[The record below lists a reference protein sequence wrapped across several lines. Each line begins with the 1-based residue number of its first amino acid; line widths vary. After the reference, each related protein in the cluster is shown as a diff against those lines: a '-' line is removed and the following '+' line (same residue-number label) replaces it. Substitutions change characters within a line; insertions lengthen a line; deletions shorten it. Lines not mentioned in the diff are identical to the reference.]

1 MKSDFNITGMTC
13 SACSSRVQKSV
24 EKLEG
29 INSCSVNLLKN
40 SMTVDADEAVVSEE
54 DIIKAVVSA
63 GYGAEKKGK
72 EAKVSPSVPDGKP
85 SEEYRQMKLRLITSV
100 VFALPLFYLSMGHM
114 MNWPLPEIFL
124 GQQNVL
130 IWVFT
135 QLLLVLPIVFI
146 NFRYFTVGF
155 RSLIKRS
162 PNMDTLIA
170 MGSGAALVYGIY
182 AVYKIAFALGHG
194 DMATVQ
200 AFSHDVYFESAGM
213 ILTLITSGK
222 FLEARAK
229 GKTSDAINKLM
240 NLAPMTAT
248 LLVNGEEKEVPASQ
262 VKAGDI
268 LVVKG
273 GDKIPV
279 DGVIVHGSGHID
291 ESAITGESIPAEKGE
306 GATVIGATVNK
317 SGYFHMRATRVGD
330 ETTLSQ
336 IVKLVDEA
344 TGSKAPVARLA
355 DKVSGIFVPIV
366 MTIAFITAAVWLI
379 AGYSTEFALSMGI
392 SVLVI
397 SCPCA
402 LGLATPTAIM
412 VGMGKGAENG
422 ILIKSAESLE
432 TAHKIQTVVFDKT
445 GTITK
450 GVPSVTDIVTAEG
463 VNENRL
469 LTLAASAERLSG
481 HPLAEAIVKK
491 AEEKNIPL
499 LQAESFTAEDGR
511 GIRTEIGG
519 NTILAGNRLMMQENG
534 IQSPDIFAR
543 GEALASQGKT
553 PLYFAQGSRLMGL
566 IAVADVIK
574 ETSPL
579 AVEQFRKMGIETVML
594 TGDNEKTAEAI
605 RQLSGIDKVYAQAL
619 PQDKEKLIRQLQ
631 AEGKTVAMV
640 GDGINDAPALTR
652 ADVGIAIGAGTDIA
666 IDSADIVLMKS
677 DLTDAVTAVKLSK
690 AVMRNIK
697 QNLFWAFFYNVI
709 GIPVAA
715 GVFFIPFAIKL
726 SPMLGAFAMSF
737 SSVFVVSNALRLR
750 RFKIKRH
757 VPQKEQTHTT
767 EEKEITAMKKNIVIE
782 GMMCNH
788 CTAHVQKALSA
799 LEGAS
804 EVTVDLETK
813 TATLTVDGISDE
825 ELTRVITEAGYEV
838 VKIEN

>member
-13 SACSSRVQKSV
+13 SACSTRVQKSV
-24 EKLEG
+24 ENLEG
-29 INSCSVNLLKN
+29 ISSCSVNLLKN
-40 SMTVDADEAVVSEE
+40 SMTVEADETLVTNE
-54 DIIKAVVSA
+54 DIIKAVVGA
-63 GYGAEKKGK
+63 GYGAEVKGK
-72 EAKVSPSVPDGKP
+72 QGVASPSAPAAKSDDDF
-85 SEEYRQMKLRLITSV
+85 RRMKTRLITSLA
-100 VFALPLFYLSMGHM
+100 FAIPLFYLSMGHM
-114 MNWPLPEIFL
+114 MGWPLPEIFL

-130 IWVFT
+130 IWIFT
-135 QLLLVLPIVFI
+135 QLLLTLPIVAV
-146 NFRYFTVGF
+146 NFKYYTVGF
-155 RSLIKRS
+155 RSLWKRS

-182 AVYKIAFALGHG
+182 AIYKVAFALGHG

-222 FLEARAK
+222 LLEARAK
-229 GKTSDAINKLM
+229 NRTSDAVNKLI
-240 NLAPMTAT
+240 NLAPLTAT
-248 LLVNGEEKEVPASQ
+248 VLIGGEEKEIPTSEIQ
-262 VKAGDI
+262 AGDI

-273 GDKIPV
+273 GDKVPV
-279 DGVIVHGSGHID
+279 DGVIIHGSGHID
-291 ESAITGESIPAEKGE
+291 ESAITGESLPAEKTE
-306 GATVIGATVNK
+306 GATVIGATINK
-317 SGYFHMRATRVGD
+317 SGYFHMRATRVGE
-330 ETTLSQ
+330 ETTLAQ
-336 IVKLVDEA
+336 IVKLVDDA
-344 TGSKAPVARLA
+344 TSSKAPVARLA
-355 DKVSGIFVPIV
+355 DKVSGIFVPVV
-366 MTIAFITAAVWLI
+366 MTIALITAAVWLI
-379 AGYSTEFALSMGI
+379 AGYPAELALSMGI

-450 GVPSVTDIVTAEG
+450 GVPAVTDIVTAEG
-463 VNENRL
+463 INENRL
-469 LTLAASAERLSG
+469 LTLAASAEKLSG

-491 AEEKNIPL
+491 AEEKNITL
-499 LQAESFTAEDGR
+499 SDAEAFVMQDGR
-511 GIRTEIGG
+511 GIRVTVDGKSV
-519 NTILAGNRLMMQENG
+519 LAGNLLMMQE
-534 IQSPDIFAR
+534 SSVADEKLFAL
-543 GEALASQGKT
+543 GESLAAQGKT
-553 PLYFAQGSRLMGL
+553 PLYFAEENTLLGL

-579 AVEQFRKMGIETVML
+579 AVSQFREMGIETVML

-605 RQLSGIDKVYAQAL
+605 RKQTDIDKVFAQAL
-619 PQDKEKLIRQLQ
+619 PQDKERIIRQLQ
-631 AEGKTVAMV
+631 SEGKTVAMV

-666 IDSADIVLMKS
+666 VDSADIVLMRG
-677 DLTDAVTAVKLSK
+677 DLTDAVAAVKLSK

-697 QNLFWAFFYNVI
+697 QNLFWAFFYNII

-715 GVFFIPFAIKL
+715 GVFFIPFALKL
-726 SPMLGAFAMSF
+726 NPMLGAFAMSF

-750 RFKIKRH
+750 RFKIKKP
-757 VPQKEQTHTT
+757 VSETEQTHIK
-767 EEKEITAMKKNIVIE
+767 EEKEFTVMKKNIVIE

-799 LEGAS
+799 MEGAS
-804 EVTVDLETK
+804 DVSVDLATK

-825 ELTRVITEAGYEV
+825 DIIKVITEAGYEV
-838 VKIEN
+838 VKIEG

>member
-72 EAKVSPSVPDGKP
+72 EAKTSPSVPDGKP

-114 MNWPLPEIFL
+114 MSWPLPEIFL

-317 SGYFHMRATRVGD
+317 SGYFQMRATRVGD

-355 DKVSGIFVPIV
+355 DKVSGIFVPVV

-481 HPLAEAIVKK
+481 HPLAEAIVKN

-499 LQAESFTAEDGR
+499 LRAESFTAEDGR

-534 IQSPDIFAR
+534 IQNPDIFAR

-579 AVEQFRKMGIETVML
+579 AVEQFRKMGVETVML

-677 DLTDAVTAVKLSK
+677 DLTDAVAAVKLSK

-697 QNLFWAFFYNVI
+697 QNLFWAFFYNII

-757 VPQKEQTHTT
+757 VPQKEQTHIT

>member
-1 MKSDFNITGMTC
+1 MTC
-13 SACSSRVQKSV
+13 SACSTRVQKSV
-24 EKLEG
+24 ENLEG
-29 INSCSVNLLKN
+29 ISSCSVNLLKN
-40 SMTVDADEAVVSEE
+40 SMTVEADETLVTNE
-54 DIIKAVVSA
+54 DIIKAVVGA
-63 GYGAEKKGK
+63 GYGAEVKGK
-72 EAKVSPSVPDGKP
+72 QGVASPSAPAAKSDDDF
-85 SEEYRQMKLRLITSV
+85 RRMKTRLITSLA
-100 VFALPLFYLSMGHM
+100 FAIPLFYLSMGHM
-114 MNWPLPEIFL
+114 MGWPLPEIFL

-130 IWVFT
+130 IWIFT
-135 QLLLVLPIVFI
+135 QLLLTLPIVAV
-146 NFRYFTVGF
+146 NFKYYTVGF
-155 RSLIKRS
+155 RSLRKRS

-182 AVYKIAFALGHG
+182 AIYKVAFALGHG

-222 FLEARAK
+222 LLEARAK
-229 GKTSDAINKLM
+229 NRTSDAVNKLI
-240 NLAPMTAT
+240 NLAPLTAT
-248 LLVNGEEKEVPASQ
+248 VLIGGEEKEIPTSEIQ
-262 VKAGDI
+262 AGDI

-273 GDKIPV
+273 GDKVPV
-279 DGVIVHGSGHID
+279 DGVIIHGSGHID
-291 ESAITGESIPAEKGE
+291 ESAITGESLPAEKTE
-306 GATVIGATVNK
+306 GATVIGATINK
-317 SGYFHMRATRVGD
+317 SGYFHMRATRVGE
-330 ETTLSQ
+330 ETTLAQ
-336 IVKLVDEA
+336 IVKLVDDA
-344 TGSKAPVARLA
+344 TSSKAPVARLA
-355 DKVSGIFVPIV
+355 DKVSGIFVPVV
-366 MTIAFITAAVWLI
+366 MTIALITAAAWLI
-379 AGYSTEFALSMGI
+379 AGYPAELALSMGI

-450 GVPSVTDIVTAEG
+450 GVPAVTDIVTAEG
-463 VNENRL
+463 ISENRL
-469 LTLAASAERLSG
+469 LTLAASAEKLSG

-491 AEEKNIPL
+491 AEEKNITL
-499 LQAESFTAEDGR
+499 SDAEAFVMQDGR
-511 GIRTEIGG
+511 GIRVTVDGRSV
-519 NTILAGNRLMMQENG
+519 LAGNLLMMQE
-534 IQSPDIFAR
+534 SSVADEKLFAL
-543 GEALASQGKT
+543 GESLAAQGKT
-553 PLYFAQGSRLMGL
+553 PLYFAEENTLLGL

-579 AVEQFRKMGIETVML
+579 AVSQFREMGIETVML

-605 RQLSGIDKVYAQAL
+605 RKQTDIDKVFAQAL
-619 PQDKEKLIRQLQ
+619 PQDKERIIRQLQ
-631 AEGKTVAMV
+631 SEGKTVAMV

-666 IDSADIVLMKS
+666 VDSADIVLMRG
-677 DLTDAVTAVKLSK
+677 DLTDAVAAVKLSK

-697 QNLFWAFFYNVI
+697 QNLFWAFFYNII

-715 GVFFIPFAIKL
+715 GVFFIPLALKL
-726 SPMLGAFAMSF
+726 NPMLGAFAMSF

-750 RFKIKRH
+750 RFKIKKP
-757 VPQKEQTHTT
+757 VSETEQTHIK
-767 EEKEITAMKKNIVIE
+767 EEKEVTVMKKNIVIE

-799 LEGAS
+799 MEGAS
-804 EVTVDLETK
+804 DVSVDLATK

-825 ELTRVITEAGYEV
+825 DIIKVITEAGYEV
-838 VKIEN
+838 VKIEG